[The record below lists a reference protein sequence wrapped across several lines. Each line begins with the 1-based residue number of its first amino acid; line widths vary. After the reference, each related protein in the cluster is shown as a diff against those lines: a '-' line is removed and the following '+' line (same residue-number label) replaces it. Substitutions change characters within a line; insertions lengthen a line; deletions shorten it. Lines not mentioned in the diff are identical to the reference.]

1 MKTTPFAYG
10 WTFAGIIH
18 HNGAFIVTTMG
29 TGTTAYSYAT
39 EDGEL
44 WQKVFNQRGVY
55 GQVLP
60 CNGRLIGLGY
70 GIYET
75 ASLDLTALRPPS
87 LQPEWVTETPL
98 PDAEWGATYSA
109 TLLATTDAPPV
120 SYSLPS
126 GNLPPGLTLVGDTI
140 SGAPRP
146 APTAPVWGTAAGSL
160 GSATQGGSFAAT
172 LTASGAAS
180 FAVRAGLVP
189 WGLTLDGETGAL
201 AGTLAV
207 IGGATDDPGPLP
219 VWVTAGGSLGT
230 VRKTYNGT
238 NEPVALSLVATG
250 AAVYTISGGVLP
262 WGLTL
267 DRDTG
272 ALAGVV
278 WNTGGGTWEPDLTI
292 TWSAPVA
299 TDLGS
304 FARGALVGPI
314 PQTVSPSGVFWIS
327 SGTLPWGLTLTRVGG
342 EISGTVSNENETGTY
357 TFTVACAAN
366 PGFAFGTRAYSI
378 TIT

>member
-1 MKTTPFAYG
+1 MP
-10 WTFAGIIH
+10 
-18 HNGAFIVTTMG
+18 
-29 TGTTAYSYAT
+29 
-39 EDGEL
+39 
-44 WQKVFNQRGVY
+44 
-55 GQVLP
+55 VLISFRT
-60 CNGRLIGLGY
+60 RLSI
-70 GIYET
+70 
-75 ASLDLTALRPPS
+75 SRSPPNWIS
-87 LQPEWVTETPL
+87 ISPL
-98 PDAEWGATYSA
+98 VDAEWGATYSA

-126 GNLPPGLTLVGDTI
+126 GSLPPGLVLVADKI
-140 SGAPRP
+140 SGTPSP
-146 APTAPVWGTAAGSL
+146 APDAPTWA
-160 GSATQGGSFAAT
+160 
-172 LTASGAAS
+172 TASGNLGISSQGNS
-180 FAVRAGLVP
+180 FSVQLLAPGAEGYSILAGRVP

-201 AGTLAV
+201 AGPLAV
-207 IGGATDDPGPLP
+207 IGGATDDPGPPP

-230 VRKTYNGT
+230 VRETYNGI
-238 NEPVALSLVATG
+238 NEPVALSLAATG
-250 AAVYTISGGVLP
+250 AAVYTITGGVLP
-262 WGLTL
+262 WGLML

-278 WNTGGGTWEPDLTI
+278 RNIGGGTWEPDTVI

-314 PQTVSPSGVFWIS
+314 PQTVSPAGVFWIS